1 MRLRT
6 QFILTMLLFGATLVV
21 IAASAIITSRE
32 VEKAARQERIAAAI
46 AQGAGELSYLS
57 NDYLIYRESQQ
68 LKRWRSR
75 FAAFSAEVDALAAD
89 RPECRALVAN
99 IHANQHRMK
108 EVFDSA
114 TSTPGSPSRNRRA
127 ALDPAFQVSWSRMAV
142 QSQGLVS
149 DATRLSQLLRQQMD
163 RLTRTRT
170 LLMYVMVGL
179 FGLFLI
185 AGYMLTYRRILKSIG
200 TLRAGAAVIG
210 SGNLD
215 FIIEEERNDEIGDL
229 SRAFN
234 RMTTDLKA
242 VTASKS
248 DLEREIAARKKGEE
262 ELRESRAKLEAA
274 LASMTDAVF
283 ISDTRGRFI
292 DFNDAFATF
301 HKFRNKDECSKTFA
315 EYPDILDVFLPD
327 GTLAPLDMWA
337 VPRALRGETATNAE
351 YTLQRKDTGERWVGS
366 YGFGPIRDKDG
377 VIVGSVVVGRDVT
390 ERKRMEEEL
399 RKSRDELESRVHER
413 TEELR
418 MAYEKLKEEIAER
431 ERAEAELRQ
440 TQKMEALGTLSGGIA
455 HDFNNILAAII
466 GFTELMA
473 NRAAK
478 GSRDE
483 RHLKRIMEASIR
495 GRDLVRQMLAFS
507 RKTEQEKKP
516 LRVSSVVKETV
527 ALIRAAI
534 PATISIRVNTL
545 SEPEQILAD
554 PTQIQQVLMNLCTNA
569 SHAMRE
575 KGGTLDIDLDGVSV
589 SPSNGDPRDMR
600 PGLYA
605 RLIVRDTGTGISP
618 DVMDR
623 IFDPFFTTKKL
634 GEGTGLGLSVVHGI
648 VKQHNGY
655 IFVESEPGKGSIF
668 TVYFPKISG
677 EPETDAA
684 GGGVVPTGS
693 ERILFVDDE
702 EALVEMGEDVLAE
715 LGYQVTARMSSRE
728 ALALFRLD
736 PSRFDL
742 VMTDQTMPEMTGLE
756 LAREILAIRA
766 DIPIIMCTGF
776 SHLVDA
782 DAAKAA
788 GIKTFVMKPLT
799 RREIAKTIR
808 KVLEG

>member
-114 TSTPGSPSRNRRA
+114 TSTLGSPSRNRRA

-215 FIIEEERNDEIGDL
+215 FIIEEERNDEIGNL

-283 ISDTRGRFI
+283 ISDTQGRFI

-418 MAYEKLKEEIAER
+418 VAYEKLKEEIAER
-431 ERAEAELRQ
+431 ERAEAQLRQ

-473 NRAAK
+473 GRAAK

-483 RHLKRIMEASIR
+483 RHLQRIMEASIR

-516 LRVSSVVKETV
+516 LRVSSIVKETV

-545 SEPEQILAD
+545 SEPELILAD

-589 SPSNGDPRDMR
+589 SPSNCDPQEMR

-605 RLIVRDTGTGISP
+605 RLIVRDTGTGMPP
-618 DVMDR
+618 DIIDR

-684 GGGVVPTGS
+684 GDGALPTGS

-728 ALALFRLD
+728 ALALFRVD

-742 VMTDQTMPEMTGLE
+742 VITDQTMPEMTGVDV
-756 LAREILAIRA
+756 AREILALRPGT
-766 DIPIIMCTGF
+766 PIIMCTGF

-782 DAAKAA
+782 DKAKAA
-788 GIKTFVMKPLT
+788 GIRAFAMKPLT
-799 RREIAKTIR
+799 KGEVARTIR
-808 KVLEG
+808 KVLDG